1 LTNLTAPR
9 TQIDY
14 ETLQRQIEEKRHREA
29 EEARIDRI
37 FDEQRKKNDEVALAL
52 EKKEKQV
59 GRRAAKL
66 ARCDQCEGLSA
77 GADEARARG
86 ELLPEVLPTPGGPAR
101 VRPERPRPDEEGRA
115 AEERG
120 RRRPMRTVIG
130 AKV

>member
-52 EKKEKQV
+52 EKKEK
-59 GRRAAKL
+59 
-66 ARCDQCEGLSA
+66 QCEGLSA

>member
-1 LTNLTAPR
+1 MTNLTAPR

-59 GRRAAKL
+59 GPRAAKL
-66 ARCDQCEGLSA
+66 TRSV
-77 GADEARARG
+77 RG
-86 ELLPEVLPTPGGPAR
+86 I
-101 VRPERPRPDEEGRA
+101 VRRSG
-115 AEERG
+115 
-120 RRRPMRTVIG
+120 
-130 AKV
+130 